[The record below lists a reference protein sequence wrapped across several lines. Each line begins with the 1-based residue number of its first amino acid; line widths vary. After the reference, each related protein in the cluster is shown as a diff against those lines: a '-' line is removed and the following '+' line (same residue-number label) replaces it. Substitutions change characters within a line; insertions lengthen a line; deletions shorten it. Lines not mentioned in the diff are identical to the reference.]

1 MKQPDTLNRIFRR
14 WVSEN
19 SIYNASLRGDEDIMK
34 LQNTLNEA
42 EEVEFESL
50 DPKDQNKIKA
60 IQKVVGGKRDG
71 VWDGLHGIIVNFS
84 IREAAMSRLSK
95 KQLQGLVKND
105 IGWIEAKPNRIA
117 VGL

>member
-1 MKQPDTLNRIFRR
+1 MKQPDTLNRVFRR
-14 WVSEN
+14 WVVEN
-19 SIYNASLRGDEDIMK
+19 SIYKASLRGDEDIMNLK
-34 LQNTLNEA
+34 NTLNEA

-95 KQLQGLVKND
+95 KQLQGLVKSD
-105 IGWIEAKPNRIA
+105 IRWIEAKPNRIA

>member
-1 MKQPDTLNRIFRR
+1 MKQPDTLNRVFRR
-14 WVSEN
+14 WVVEN
-19 SIYNASLRGDEDIMK
+19 SIYKASVRGDEEMNLK
-34 LQNTLNEA
+34 NTLNEA

-71 VWDGLHGIIVNFS
+71 VWDGLHGIIVHFS
-84 IREAAMSRLSK
+84 IREAGMSRLSK
-95 KQLQGLVKND
+95 KQLQGLVKSD
-105 IGWIEAKPNRIA
+105 VRWIEAKQNLIA

>member
-1 MKQPDTLNRIFRR
+1 MKAIPYTITFSTYNFLNR
-14 WVSEN
+14 
-19 SIYNASLRGDEDIMK
+19 
-34 LQNTLNEA
+34 
-42 EEVEFESL
+42 L

-95 KQLQGLVKND
+95 KQLQGLVKSD
-105 IGWIEAKPNRIA
+105 IRWIEAKPNRIA